1 MGKADNPGK
10 DLISLLNKVIANLI
24 KIKICHLLWMSVLA
38 SEIFTAV
45 IVSIMSIAFYGRVT
59 NDYLITGSVTALL
72 VSFVVVFV
80 LLSILKQ
87 MRRTEAEHNRLLNIL
102 EASLN
107 EIYTFDPDTLR
118 LSYVNAGAVR
128 NLGYSMDE
136 LKMMTPLDLKPE
148 FDEVSFRN
156 LIAPLINHEKEKL
169 IFQTVHRRAD
179 GSLYPVEVHL
189 QLIGYDGEKVFLA
202 IILDITER
210 KEAEEFMR
218 GILESVGEGFLVI
231 DPAYR
236 IILANKSYCERTKT
250 SLNAIKGRCCYE
262 ISHRIDKPCFEAG
275 EICAPRHTFETGE
288 ACTAL
293 HTHYDRDGN
302 PIYVETRSFP
312 MNDAHGNVIA
322 VIEIVDDITEKKRLE
337 DQLRQSQKMEAV
349 GKLAGGIAHDFNNI
363 LTAIIG
369 YGSLLQADIGEDSHL
384 ISRLEHI
391 LTSAGKAAK
400 LTRQLLAFSRKQ
412 IMSPKPVN
420 LNDIIRD
427 MEKLLTR
434 LVSED
439 IEIKIMLSEKDLTI
453 MADSGQIEQVI
464 MNLATNARDAM
475 PHGGQLTITTETF
488 RMESGF
494 IKEKGFGKR
503 GRYACISVADTGEG
517 LDERTKERIFE
528 PFFTTKDVGKGT
540 GLGLAVVYGIVSQ
553 HNGYIDVQ
561 SELGRGTTFKIYLPL
576 TEKEIEEAEPSVSEP
591 VGGTETI
598 LVAEDDE
605 IVRGLVKET
614 LEGFGYRVIEA
625 VDGDDAIAKFMEDK
639 DEIQL
644 LLFDVVMPKKSGKDA
659 YENIKKIKPD
669 VKIVF
674 MSGYTADIVHKKGIF
689 EEKIPFLFKPV
700 SPDEILR
707 KTREVLD
714 RK

>member
-1 MGKADNPGK
+1 MGKSDTLGK
-10 DLISLLNKVIANLI
+10 GIISLLNKVIDKLI

-391 LTSAGKAAK
+391 LTSAGKAAN

-439 IEIKIMLSEKDLTI
+439 IEIKIKI
-453 MADSGQIEQVI
+453 
-464 MNLATNARDAM
+464 
-475 PHGGQLTITTETF
+475 
-488 RMESGF
+488 
-494 IKEKGFGKR
+494 
-503 GRYACISVADTGEG
+503 GRAHV
-517 LDERTKERIFE
+517 
-528 PFFTTKDVGKGT
+528 
-540 GLGLAVVYGIVSQ
+540 
-553 HNGYIDVQ
+553 
-561 SELGRGTTFKIYLPL
+561 
-576 TEKEIEEAEPSVSEP
+576 
-591 VGGTETI
+591 
-598 LVAEDDE
+598 
-605 IVRGLVKET
+605 
-614 LEGFGYRVIEA
+614 
-625 VDGDDAIAKFMEDK
+625 
-639 DEIQL
+639 
-644 LLFDVVMPKKSGKDA
+644 
-659 YENIKKIKPD
+659 
-669 VKIVF
+669 
-674 MSGYTADIVHKKGIF
+674 
-689 EEKIPFLFKPV
+689 
-700 SPDEILR
+700 
-707 KTREVLD
+707 
-714 RK
+714 